1 MIIELNLAVAGGDSL
16 TYIDVNGFDSASI
29 EFQMVQGST
38 FDSGVVSIKKTNTIN
53 GRPADFV
60 PTKTVS
66 AVGMVELNSRDWTK
80 ASYLVMVVTTA
91 STAAARVTATVTLK
105 KNDLSIT
112 DPVEVY
118 DIGVLIAQGAISG
131 RSHINKFGRNSSVAS
146 AGTEEIW
153 DGSVAYTWPTTASVT
168 HVRAAVDSA
177 TTQSMVI
184 EVQGLDTKWQAVTQT
199 ATLDA
204 GASTTEVILGAA
216 LRRVFRM
223 KVLDA
228 AVADQDIWAGPTGFA
243 TKQAVITAGNNQTLM
258 AMYTVPADMTAYLV
272 SWYATV
278 NPATNL
284 DPTSNPIKLWARDNA
299 AGYAPQIK
307 HVEGL
312 TIGSEHHSYYPY
324 PVFAEKTDIY
334 LTASP
339 VGKAADVSAGF
350 DLILDQN

>member
-1 MIIELNLAVAGGDSL
+1 MQVELNLTTAGISRE
-16 TYIDVNGFDSASI
+16 YIDVTGYDSASLQF
-29 EFQMVQGST
+29 EMLQGASFGT
-38 FDSGVVSIKKTNTIN
+38 GVVAIRKSNT
-53 GRPADFV
+53 RTATPTDFV
-60 PTKTVS
+60 PTKSVTS
-66 AVGMVELNSRDWTK
+66 IGLTELNSRDWEK
-80 ASYLVMVVTTA
+80 ATYLVMEVTTA
-91 STAAARVTATVTLK
+91 AASATHVLVTVALK
-105 KNDLSIT
+105 KNDGSIV
-112 DPVEVY
+112 DPIEVY
-118 DIGVLIAQGAISG
+118 DTGLLISQGAISG
-131 RSHINKFGRNSSVAS
+131 RSHINKFGRNPSVTAAS
-146 AGTEEIW
+146 TMEIW
-153 DGSVAYTWPTTASVT
+153 DGAVAYTWPTTASVT

-184 EVQGLDTKWQAVTQT
+184 EVQGLDTNWLAVTQT

-204 GASTTEVILGAA
+204 GDSTTEVILGPA

-307 HVEGL
+307 HAEGL
-312 TIGSEHHSYYPY
+312 IVGSEHHSYYPY
-324 PVFAEKTDIY
+324 PVFTEKTDIY